1 MSKAKEEGEEGSVLS
16 LSRARTMQS
25 KPIVM
30 TRSVQIITI
39 YVRSQS
45 EGENANH
52 RGREV
57 MTSHPSP
64 TEQRSHDGLSSR

>member
-1 MSKAKEEGEEGSVLS
+1 
-16 LSRARTMQS
+16 
-25 KPIVM
+25 M

-64 TEQRSHDGLSSR
+64 TEQRSHDGLSSRWAISVIAH